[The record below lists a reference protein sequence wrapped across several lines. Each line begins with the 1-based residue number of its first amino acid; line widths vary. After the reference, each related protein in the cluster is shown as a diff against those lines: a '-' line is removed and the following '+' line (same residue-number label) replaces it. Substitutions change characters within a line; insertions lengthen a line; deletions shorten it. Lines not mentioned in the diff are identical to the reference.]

1 MLTLKHIVGTIIIS
15 SDYFWDDIIKGGL
28 TFSWLLLWVD
38 LNICKGKLCV
48 ERRCEGKVALKAFW
62 CFILCTSPGFPTIV
76 VVLIVIVT
84 QITLVILIIITIT
97 IIFIAFVIFFVLISF
112 IPFIIFIII
121 TSIIPYFFNIVQNQT
136 LFLASTWRH
145 QAIPTALIGD
155 SDKVRI
161 MMIIVIMISLIVI
174 ISMMSVMKMRMMTT
188 IYILWCMCV
197 TKNEHFLLGVS
208 CNHLSP
214 P

>member
-1 MLTLKHIVGTIIIS
+1 MSTLKHKVGTIIIS
-15 SDYFWDDIIKGGL
+15 LDHFWDDVIKGGS

-38 LNICKGKLCV
+38 LDICKGKLCV

-62 CFILCTSPGFPTIV
+62 CFILCTSPGIPTIV

-97 IIFIAFVIFFVLISF
+97 IICIVFVIFFVLISF
-112 IPFIIFIII
+112 IPFIIMIIII
-121 TSIIPYFFNIVQNQT
+121 TSIIPYFFNIVQNLT
-136 LFLASTWRH
+136 FFLASTWKN

-161 MMIIVIMISLIVI
+161 MMIMVIMISFIVI
-174 ISMMSVMKMRMMTT
+174 TSMMSVMKMRMTMMTMMRAT
-188 IYILWCMCV
+188 TGAFI
-197 TKNEHFLLGVS
+197 
-208 CNHLSP
+208 
-214 P
+214 